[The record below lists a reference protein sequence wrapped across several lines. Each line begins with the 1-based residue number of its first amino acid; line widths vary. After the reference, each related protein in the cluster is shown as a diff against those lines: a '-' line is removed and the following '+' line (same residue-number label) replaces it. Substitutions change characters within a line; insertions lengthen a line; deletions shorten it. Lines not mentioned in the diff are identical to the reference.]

1 MWLFPGLWNKGW
13 IQILQFIFGILLN
26 FKSITLISCSRRHK
40 WQSTTSNAEDYF
52 SGTTSNLTFKVSAL
66 QILWLLQFQPLLCCS
81 LTQGQSNSGA
91 EQGCQ
96 VPQKLCNPALLLQ
109 MSTKHTEKSQR
120 EGPAWLHVILIN
132 ALQTDW
138 PNTLKHRWMHILEL
152 LLFSW
157 CCSLQRYTKPK
168 IFHNSCTTKRF
179 SAWCAT
185 FSTELLPACNFEFQD
200 KCF

>member
-26 FKSITLISCSRRHK
+26 FKSITLTSCSRRHK
-40 WQSTTSNAEDYF
+40 WQSTTSYAEDYF
-52 SGTTSNLTFKVSAL
+52 SGTTSNLTFKVPAL
-66 QILWLLQFQPLLCCS
+66 QILQLLQFQPLLCCS

-120 EGPAWLHVILIN
+120 EGPAWLHVIPIN

-138 PNTLKHRWMHILEL
+138 PNTLKHKWMHILEL
-152 LLFSW
+152 LLLMLFASEIYKAQDLSQQLYNKKVF
-157 CCSLQRYTKPK
+157 CLVCHIQHRTSASLQLWIPR
-168 IFHNSCTTKRF
+168 
-179 SAWCAT
+179 
-185 FSTELLPACNFEFQD
+185 
-200 KCF
+200 